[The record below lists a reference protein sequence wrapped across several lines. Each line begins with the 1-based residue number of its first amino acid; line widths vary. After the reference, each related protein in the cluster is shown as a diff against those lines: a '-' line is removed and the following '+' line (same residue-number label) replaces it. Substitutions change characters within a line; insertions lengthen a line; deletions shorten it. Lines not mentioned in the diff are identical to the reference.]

1 MERVIRVAVPFVVMT
16 VVSVVVFVIDDL
28 DARTCGYLM
37 WAFAAASLA
46 KSNREVQ
53 TPIAKPIE
61 ITALKLPWRTL

>member
-1 MERVIRVAVPFVVMT
+1 MERVLRVVVPFAVMT
-16 VVSVVVFVIDDL
+16 TVSVVVFVIDDL

-46 KSNREVQ
+46 RSKVQ
-53 TPIAKPIE
+53 SPIEKPIE

>member
-1 MERVIRVAVPFVVMT
+1 MERVLRVAVPFAVMT

-46 KSNREVQ
+46 KSRVQ
-53 TPIAKPIE
+53 SPVDKPIE
-61 ITALKLPWRTL
+61 INALKLPWRML